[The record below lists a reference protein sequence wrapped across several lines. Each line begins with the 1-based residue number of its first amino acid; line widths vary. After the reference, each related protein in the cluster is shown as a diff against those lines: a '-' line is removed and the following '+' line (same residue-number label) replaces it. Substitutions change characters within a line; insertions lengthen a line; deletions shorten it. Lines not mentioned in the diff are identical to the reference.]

1 MLEGL
6 VGDAG
11 TAQCVKQ
18 PVPHSILQPPHF
30 LLCDDSSLI
39 VLPDAAKSGDL
50 GLDFRHIPGQFLLNL
65 IAAILP
71 TGESLIQ
78 RATSLTVEGVD
89 TAANQKIFFTDNA
102 AADVMAG
109 VQSCHVVGL
118 QQHLQTVCCVLLGD
132 GEGSVREF
140 SGQIAYHTV
149 IVLLIEGPIRADG
162 VRDQLLHQPLVIVKL
177 IQCGGVCLR
186 GVPFQFGE
194 KKVDEVMDGGIE
206 HDNII
211 DISLIAG
218 HLEFVIPPL
227 VLPTS
232 RHDEEKKWPEELE
245 AALKEIIAETGATSG
260 KDMGKVMGVAS
271 KKLAGLAEGRAISAK
286 VKELLG

>member
-1 MLEGL
+1 
-6 VGDAG
+6 
-11 TAQCVKQ
+11 
-18 PVPHSILQPPHF
+18 
-30 LLCDDSSLI
+30 
-39 VLPDAAKSGDL
+39 
-50 GLDFRHIPGQFLLNL
+50 
-65 IAAILP
+65 
-71 TGESLIQ
+71 
-78 RATSLTVEGVD
+78 
-89 TAANQKIFFTDNA
+89 
-102 AADVMAG
+102 MAG

-232 RHDEEKKWPEELE
+232 RHDEEKKWCPVLLFLLLVQIKTSFQSAVLLIHLLVSEQGI
-245 AALKEIIAETGATSG
+245 ALC
-260 KDMGKVMGVAS
+260 V
-271 KKLAGLAEGRAISAK
+271 
-286 VKELLG
+286 LLGLVEKLVILFQ